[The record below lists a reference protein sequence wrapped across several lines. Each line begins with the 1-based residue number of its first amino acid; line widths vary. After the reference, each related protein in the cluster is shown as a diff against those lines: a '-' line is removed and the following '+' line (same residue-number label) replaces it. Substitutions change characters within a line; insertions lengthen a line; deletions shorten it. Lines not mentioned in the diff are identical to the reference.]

1 MKKIAPELDE
11 DSRCEKSHLVK
22 ELVFKLNKREK
33 KWLEL
38 LVCQH
43 DTTRLSSDARDLL
56 SNLLR
61 KNGGNL
67 QPVTVT
73 YHDDDN
79 EDDDDLNYDDHD
91 HDHDGDDDD
100 CSIFEAASQI
110 SPVQENT
117 SDDDYGP

>member
-1 MKKIAPELDE
+1 M
-11 DSRCEKSHLVK
+11 
-22 ELVFKLNKREK
+22 
-33 KWLEL
+33 
-38 LVCQH
+38 
-43 DTTRLSSDARDLL
+43 
-56 SNLLR
+56 
-61 KNGGNL
+61 
-67 QPVTVT
+67 T

-79 EDDDDLNYDDHD
+79 EDDDDDLNYDDHD